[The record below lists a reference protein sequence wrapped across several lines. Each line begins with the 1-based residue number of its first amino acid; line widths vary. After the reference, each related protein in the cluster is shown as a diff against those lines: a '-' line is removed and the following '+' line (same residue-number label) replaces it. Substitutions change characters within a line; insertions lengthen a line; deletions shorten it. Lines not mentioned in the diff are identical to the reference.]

1 LSQTTALKLIKD
13 LYGTERREGLDKLSS
28 DHPLDVVDYCFLNLQ
43 TDNIRIMRLL
53 NVALLHD
60 VVEDYAHQGYT
71 LEKVQALVGLG
82 PKETRLLNLVTRK
95 KGQED
100 GYLHGI
106 FAVEDAAIVKLADRI
121 ANCRDLIR
129 WVRKEQGFTER
140 ARKIYE
146 KYRRE
151 NQVIF
156 ALVQENFQDQVEDPE
171 HPFSRQVQLLEAD
184 AAELERLYDQYLGA

>member
-1 LSQTTALKLIKD
+1 
-13 LYGTERREGLDKLSS
+13 
-28 DHPLDVVDYCFLNLQ
+28 
-43 TDNIRIMRLL
+43 M

>member
-1 LSQTTALKLIKD
+1 MSQTTALKLIKD

-129 WVRKEQGFTER
+129 WVRKSRASER
-140 ARKIYE
+140 TGRFMRSTAGNRDL
-146 KYRRE
+146 
-151 NQVIF
+151 
-156 ALVQENFQDQVEDPE
+156 ALVQEN
-171 HPFSRQVQLLEAD
+171 SRTRKIPSILLPSVQL
-184 AAELERLYDQYLGA
+184 